1 MPKYICLWLSFLIYH
16 HLRQIGYDHTIFPYL
31 LRMETNWVWSLPI
44 SYTYRRTITLIS
56 SINFSFTV
64 VDQDLAK
71 ILPKLGCQIWRFAGE
86 SINIVVL
93 SSQAQVHPYL
103 GYSWMIAYNM
113 YDQGK
118 TCYSPSTVEILH
130 QFEESWMLRTHFIV
144 PVYHLF
150 FLGVRNIEFLR
161 STECQ
166 PQERSYYSITYEDKI
181 MTRVLLCF
189 HNPLYIQDFL
199 THHFL

>member
-1 MPKYICLWLSFLIYH
+1 M
-16 HLRQIGYDHTIFPYL
+16 
-31 LRMETNWVWSLPI
+31 
-44 SYTYRRTITLIS
+44 
-56 SINFSFTV
+56 
-64 VDQDLAK
+64 
-71 ILPKLGCQIWRFAGE
+71 
-86 SINIVVL
+86 VL

-181 MTRVLLCF
+181 MTRVLLASTTLCIYRTF
-189 HNPLYIQDFL
+189 WHITSFKSSNQEENKIWGRKQKSLKPLSRKLKTNLILKWVVIQHILFRSRKNQYAYKSG
-199 THHFL
+199 THDDIHGNT